1 MRTLLHSLS
10 NGFATIEVKER
21 IEVPQQNLVL
31 LCYKMCTFIPISLAL
46 ALIMPYV
53 EVDEPPPD
61 VFLAP
66 A

>member
-1 MRTLLHSLS
+1 MICGS
-10 NGFATIEVKER
+10 ER
-21 IEVPQQNLVL
+21 FLVL
-31 LCYKMCTFIPISLAL
+31 LCYKLYTLISISLAL
-46 ALIMPYV
+46 ALVMPYV

>member
-1 MRTLLHSLS
+1 MQSRMQRLSEISLL
-10 NGFATIEVKER
+10 I
-21 IEVPQQNLVL
+21 L
-31 LCYKMCTFIPISLAL
+31 LCYKLYTFVSITLAL
-46 ALIMPYV
+46 GSVMQYV